1 MPMAVTPQR
10 LLLDLLPVPLD
21 YASLSRRI
29 EEISAG
35 AIKED
40 DDAIKMGGGEVIV
53 RVDDYLETDDP
64 LWGEERF
71 AIGPL

>member
-1 MPMAVTPQR
+1 
-10 LLLDLLPVPLD
+10 VP
-21 YASLSRRI
+21 
-29 EEISAG
+29 EQ
-35 AIKED
+35 D
-40 DDAIKMGGGEVIV
+40 DDAIKMGGGDMEECDGEEVIV